1 MAADAA
7 HTSGHQLKAKIVISY
22 SRKDMAA
29 RLTQL
34 VGLTRAQLGKQGD
47 CQPIGLYEDLP
58 MKSPNPK
65 NGYASAIGLCKDS
78 RRMQSR
84 KPSNCDFCRPLS
96 I

>member
-1 MAADAA
+1 MP
-7 HTSGHQLKAKIVISY
+7 
-22 SRKDMAA
+22 

-65 NGYASAIGLCKDS
+65 NGYASAIGLCKDFE
-78 RRMQSR
+78 
-84 KPSNCDFCRPLS
+84 KDAVEKTIEL
-96 I
+96 